1 MCNGMQIIRLH
12 RGTIREIVS
21 GDVRFI
27 SWQNKNERKL
37 TKGWRQSEG
46 WGDGEAVKMR
56 KTTQE
61 FAIHEKR
68 RRRRRRPCVS
78 HRMRDLI

>member
-1 MCNGMQIIRLH
+1 MVCKSFDYIAEPSEKLSVETYVLFPDKIKRTQ
-12 RGTIREIVS
+12 
-21 GDVRFI
+21 
-27 SWQNKNERKL
+27 RKL
-37 TKGWRQSEG
+37 TKVGGGEAEEG
-46 WGDGEAVKMR
+46 NGEAVKMR

-68 RRRRRRPCVS
+68 RRRRPCVS